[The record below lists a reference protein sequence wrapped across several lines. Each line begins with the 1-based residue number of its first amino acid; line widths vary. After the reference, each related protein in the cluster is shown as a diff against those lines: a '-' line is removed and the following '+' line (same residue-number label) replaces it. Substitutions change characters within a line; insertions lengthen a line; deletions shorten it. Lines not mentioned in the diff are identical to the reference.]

1 MSRTWS
7 WSCDITTEVSGDL
20 SKHEASQGNHSM
32 NSPLPTD
39 LLARVCDCARINAT
53 FSTNPDGTNKITLV
67 NNGSSAVWQRVKLSV
82 ISSIIERAVFR
93 KSPEQIE
100 EAAKNAKLKK
110 VISWKVYDFSGE
122 GPGEQLCLFM
132 YSRKDLRHLPL
143 IDPERIDTNEYL
155 NMMRK
160 FQDSLK

>member
-1 MSRTWS
+1 MSRTWT
-7 WSCDITTEVSGDL
+7 CDLRTDVSGDL
-20 SKHEASQGNHSM
+20 SRLEASQGNHSI
-32 NSPLPTD
+32 NSPLPPK
-39 LLARVCDCARINAT
+39 LLQQICSCARIGAT
-53 FSTNPDGTNKITLV
+53 FSTNPDGITIITLMNDV
-67 NNGSSAVWQRVKLSV
+67 SSAVWQRVKLSV

-122 GPGEQLCLFM
+122 GPGQPLCLFI

-143 IDPERIDTNEYL
+143 TSVDRFDTDDYH
-155 NMMRK
+155 NMMGK
-160 FQDSLK
+160 FQDLLK